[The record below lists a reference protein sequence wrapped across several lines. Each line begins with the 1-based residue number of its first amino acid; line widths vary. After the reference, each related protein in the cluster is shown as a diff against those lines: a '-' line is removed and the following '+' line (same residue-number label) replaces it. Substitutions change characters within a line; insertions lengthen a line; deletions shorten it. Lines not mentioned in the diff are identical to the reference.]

1 MIDAVNYFSYYN
13 PQNKENGMK
22 RIALLGLACF
32 ALSGCG
38 DDKVTKEYLVG
49 DWRCNWESFE
59 RMNSGREESYGDAID
74 RDEYIRTLKIV
85 DDKLYTVLK
94 DGKLGLYDIDKIYNN
109 PTHEI
114 IEEDHT
120 FSGTQKLEKISNDKY
135 QFVIASDFKMNSNK
149 TNVIDIR
156 SKEVTV
162 CTRIK

>member
-1 MIDAVNYFSYYN
+1 
-13 PQNKENGMK
+13 MK
-22 RIALLGLACF
+22 RIELLGLVCF

-38 DDKVTKEYLVG
+38 YDKVTKEYLVG

-59 RMNSGREESYGDAID
+59 RMDSGEEESYGDAID
-74 RDEYIRTLKIV
+74 SDEYIRTFKIV
-85 DDKLYTVLK
+85 DDQLYIALK
-94 DGKLGLYDIDKIYNN
+94 DGELELYDIDKIYNN
-109 PTHEI
+109 PTHEF

-135 QFVIASDFKMNSNK
+135 QFIIASDFKMNSNK

-156 SKEVTV
+156 NKEVTV

>member
-1 MIDAVNYFSYYN
+1 
-13 PQNKENGMK
+13 MK
-22 RIALLGLACF
+22 RIVLLGLVCF

-59 RMNSGREESYGDAID
+59 RMNSGREESYGDAKD
-74 RDEYIRTLKIV
+74 KYEYITTFKMV
-85 DDKLYTVLK
+85 DDKLYTVL
-94 DGKLGLYDIDKIYNN
+94 DNGGVELYDIDKIYNN
-109 PTHEI
+109 PTHEF
-114 IEEDHT
+114 IEEDYT

-135 QFVIASDFKMNSNK
+135 QFVIASDFKKKSNK

-156 SKEVTV
+156 SKEITV